1 MIINNQ
7 QNAMASI
14 QETEVLGS
22 FEVRAAAFQRIVHTV
37 WSFTKKNRDVF
48 PLDLENIEDGDTV
61 REQLAGLILQVNL
74 GSANAYVS
82 TRNTDTLAK
91 MAMLVVKAFGSDPEI
106 YGKMVTCRAAQLV
119 GSSMTGNMDN
129 MSPAIRRANE
139 NVDASK
145 HMNELGKKIMG
156 KNVVPTVEI
165 RNDGRDDY
173 IQFTVTEII
182 QR

>member
-7 QNAMASI
+7 QNAMASN
-14 QETEVLGS
+14 QEMEVLGS
-22 FEVRAAAFQRIVHTV
+22 FEVRAAAFQRIAHTV

-48 PLDLENIEDGDTV
+48 PLDLENIEEGDTV
-61 REQLAGLILQVNL
+61 REHLAGMILQVNL

-82 TRNTDTLAK
+82 TKNTDDLAK
-91 MAMLVVKAFGSDPEI
+91 MVMLVVRAFGSDPEI
-106 YGKMVTCRAAQLV
+106 FGKMVTCRSVQLV
-119 GSSMTGNMDN
+119 GSALTASLDE

-145 HMNELGKKIMG
+145 LMNELGKKIMG
-156 KNVVPTVEI
+156 KDVLPKVEI

-173 IQFTVTEII
+173 IQFTVTEIV
-182 QR
+182 